1 MDRWPSLFVMLTAWS
16 GAFVVV
22 AILFI
27 VSLGDGA
34 RRRVRSKPQ
43 QRKPTR

>member
-27 VSLGDGA
+27 VSMGDGA
-34 RRRVRSKPQ
+34 RRRERSKTHH
-43 QRKPTR
+43 RKPNP